1 MRLTDNEVTI
11 QSSEKHMKWLDRSFK
26 KFISDLQL
34 PIYGKM
40 EHFNYYDCFAAFV
53 KYVFEMS
60 HRKEWEDREENI

>member
-1 MRLTDNEVTI
+1 
-11 QSSEKHMKWLDRSFK
+11 MKWLDRSFK
-26 KFISDLQL
+26 KFVSDLQL